1 MLCGSGCKD
10 AHEELLALAGR
21 LKAPIVDTLRGKE
34 RVEWGNPFDDGM
46 TGLIGFSSG
55 YYAMFDCD
63 VLLMLGTDLPYRKS
77 YPYGRGVQ
85 IAQVDVKPEHLWL
98 RAPIDLGIVGDV
110 RKRIR
115 ELLPLPGEARDS
127 THLDL
132 AREHYVASCKA
143 LDDLAVGSSRRP
155 LIHLQQVAKTISE
168 QARLRGLG
176 QYPDPPVRLLAPAT
190 RRPDI
195 HPGKSA
201 SLAPPHGSAWAS
213 ALILAVVPLGKIGID
228 DGATSA

>member
-195 HPGKSA
+195 FLPRRT
-201 SLAPPHGSAWAS
+201 
-213 ALILAVVPLGKIGID
+213 D
-228 DGATSA
+228 F